1 MLNSKFNHMRKQ
13 PFFLIAFMSICLG
26 SIPFSSCSSDDPLE
40 TLKGNEKKVSNQLI
54 AVSETDSSGEIIPL
68 DGDRTAIRKQKL
80 QTRALLATTSVS
92 EELNQLDLLPIYL
105 QIKGNTSSKQNLN
118 VVGEK
123 KELTFE
129 YYRSNDVSQE
139 FYLKILPAY
148 MGIPYM
154 IYSKKT
160 NTPISVGSYVNNP
173 SVKVLYARPSNDHS
187 TFGAAWDIYPGE
199 YAKESFV
206 IQNEDYINSDQS
218 GTIYFSVI
226 GANDSKVTLEKYAK
240 QPSQEFSII
249 PVENFRVESV
259 TFDTSDATFTKV
271 PDVVFSDRFT
281 NNGPI
286 DQNHKFTISESY
298 KETSSFNKK
307 TSFSINLT
315 TTFKVKAPFFS
326 NGITVSQTV
335 GQEFAYGKSEEKT
348 FSISREYP
356 IIVPSYHAAQMTLTL
371 YKYSMDVP
379 YSAVCI
385 GLSSG
390 KRITIKGIWQGVD
403 VHESD
408 AVLNLTPIN
417 DSKASTKSIVIKNDM
432 LRNNKGFI
440 KID

>member
-1 MLNSKFNHMRKQ
+1 MRKQ
-13 PFFLIAFMSICLG
+13 PFFLITFMAICFG

-40 TLKGNEKKVSNQLI
+40 TLKGSGKDAFNQL
-54 AVSETDSSGEIIPL
+54 VGDSETDSSGEIIPL
-68 DGDRTAIRKQKL
+68 NGDSIAIRKQNL
-80 QTRALLATTSVS
+80 QTNELLATPSIS

-105 QIKGNTSSKQNLN
+105 QIKGNTSSKQILS

-160 NTPISVGSYVNNP
+160 NTPISVGSYANNP
-173 SVKVLYARPSNDHS
+173 SVKVLYAKPSNYHS
-187 TFGAAWDIYPGE
+187 TFGAAWGIYPGE
-199 YAKESFV
+199 YSKESFV

-226 GANDSKVTLEKYAK
+226 GANDSKVILEKYAK
-240 QPSQEFSII
+240 QPRQEFSII

-259 TFDTSDATFTKV
+259 TFDTSNATFTKV
-271 PDVVFSDRFT
+271 PEVVFSDRFT

-286 DQNHKFTISESY
+286 DQDYNFIISESY
-298 KETSSFNKK
+298 KKTSSFNRK
-307 TSFSINLT
+307 TSYNVNTIES
-315 TTFKVKAPFFS
+315 KVRTPIFN
-326 NGITVSQTV
+326 NGVTIPQTI
-335 GQEFAYGKSEEKT
+335 GQEFTYGENEKDT
-348 FSISREYP
+348 FMINREYP
-356 IIVPSYHAAQMTLTL
+356 IIVPPYHTAQMTLTL
-371 YKYSMDVP
+371 YKYSMDVE

-408 AVLNLTPIN
+408 AVAMLTLTPIN
-417 DSKASTKSIVIKNDM
+417 GSKTGNKSIVIKNDM

-440 KID
+440 KVY